1 MLSLFDVISDIKGL
15 GVYMPLVVSIN
26 FINPHRSH
34 QECIRKNMQLLYVSI
49 ALMLCDGG
57 VTAH

>member
-1 MLSLFDVISDIKGL
+1 
-15 GVYMPLVVSIN
+15 MPLVVSIN
-26 FINPHRSH
+26 FTNPHRSH
-34 QECIRKNMQLLYVSI
+34 QECIRKNTQLLYVSI

>member
-1 MLSLFDVISDIKGL
+1 MLSLFDVISDIKCL

-26 FINPHRSH
+26 ITNPHRSH
-34 QECIRKNMQLLYVSI
+34 QEWIRKNTQLLYVSI

-57 VTAH
+57 VTVH